1 VGASAWAPLR
11 IGVFRALYLAVLA
24 SNIGTWM
31 QTVGAQWLL
40 VDLPNAALLVALV
53 QVMDTLPDVLFS
65 VVGGVLADTF
75 DRRRLLIV
83 VQACLVVVGAVLTV
97 LTLANE
103 MPPALLLTFTFL
115 LGAGSAFSVP
125 AYQAVVPDLVPRS
138 QLSAASALSSVS
150 INLGRA
156 VGPAI
161 AGILIAQIGVG
172 AVFALNTATFLAFGV
187 VVAAWHPAAGARPDL
202 PEHFLSA
209 LRAGAG
215 YVRYAPVVRRV
226 LLRAALF
233 LVPASVLWALL
244 ALVANQQL
252 GLGAAGYGLLLGAL
266 GAGAIVGVFVLPP
279 LRARLDTNRLMLAA
293 SLIYAI
299 ALIVTV
305 VVPNAAV
312 ILMILVVAGVA
323 WVAVLSTLN
332 ALLQL
337 FLPAWVR
344 GRGLSIYQTVLF
356 GAQTVGA
363 LVAGLVAG
371 AFGLTDTFLIA
382 AVALLVGAATIRWW
396 PFFDIRGMDRAAVV
410 YWPVPQVDAAVDPDS
425 GPVVVSQTYS
435 VAPDREP
442 RFLQA
447 MERVRLSRLR
457 TGATQWGLFRDGE
470 AHDRFVELFVVSSW
484 EEHLRQHSE
493 RLTGTDQ
500 QYEEEAD
507 ALSDPPPRISHLI
520 ATHVRVEDVSRDGG
534 RR

>member
-1 VGASAWAPLR
+1 MTGSAWAPLR

-40 VDLPNAALLVALV
+40 IDLPNAAVLVALV
-53 QVMDTLPDVLFS
+53 QVMDTLPDVLFA

-83 VQACLVVVGAVLTV
+83 VQACMVVVGVALTALTV
-97 LTLANE
+97 ANE

-115 LGAGSAFSVP
+115 LGAGSAFTVP
-125 AYQAVVPDLVPRS
+125 AYQAIIPDLVPRS
-138 QLSAASALSSVS
+138 QLSAASALGSVS
-150 INLGRA
+150 VNLGRA

-172 AVFALNTATFLAFGV
+172 AVFALNTAAFLAFGV
-187 VVAAWHPAAGARPDL
+187 VVAAWHPPAGARPDL

-209 LRAGAG
+209 LRAGTG

-266 GAGAIVGVFVLPP
+266 GVGAIVGVFALPS

-293 SLIYAI
+293 SLVYAI
-299 ALIVTV
+299 ALVVTV

-312 ILMILVVAGVA
+312 ILVILVVAGVA

-332 ALLQL
+332 AMLQL

-363 LVAGLVAG
+363 LAAGLVAG
-371 AFGLTDTFLIA
+371 ALGLTDTFVLA
-382 AVALLVGAATIRWW
+382 AVALVAGAATIRWW
-396 PFFDIRGMDRAAVV
+396 PFVDVRGMDRGTTV
-410 YWPVPQVDAAVDPDS
+410 YWPTPQIDATVDPDR
-425 GPVVVSQTYS
+425 GPVVVSQTYT
-435 VAPDREP
+435 VQPEKEE

-447 MERVRLSRLR
+447 MKQVRLSRLR

-470 AHDRFVELFVVSSW
+470 AHDHFVELFVVPSW
-484 EEHLRQHSE
+484 AEHLRQHGE
-493 RLTGTDQ
+493 RLTGTDR
-500 QYEEEAD
+500 QYEQEVD

-520 ATHVRVEDVSRDGG
+520 GTDIGDRGAQP
-534 RR
+534 